1 MQVFI
6 LMADKYRQHSVCM
19 ILLIV
24 HVYPVHSA
32 HQSII
37 SLANEVEVAK
47 AEVAQLQERYIDIT
61 SRAAEDMSGNVTVQK
76 LRYSVLCLPPNLK
89 KEHKTFIKKAK
100 ADIKKAHSIDDVLIE
115 VGTHC
120 DFLNYSLLKYVIDLY
135 GSDEMK
141 KEMVAYVER
150 VKVFRK
156 ETRLEVFS
164 EVYDHKIEK
173 AKNFS
178 VVITKHE
185 MDWATATLEDVE
197 KFRNDICCEL
207 SLYTFSLNLL
217 ALARGCVEITW
228 RVPRSLSAYI
238 QRSIKPSSPSMRK
251 HHVSQLIIDGF
262 IAYDNTTGMCL

>member
-1 MQVFI
+1 M
-6 LMADKYRQHSVCM
+6 
-19 ILLIV
+19 
-24 HVYPVHSA
+24 
-32 HQSII
+32 
-37 SLANEVEVAK
+37 AK
-47 AEVAQLQERYIDIT
+47 AEVAQLQESYIDIT
-61 SRAAEDMSGNVTVQK
+61 SRAAEDMSGNVTVRK

-100 ADIKKAHSIDDVLIE
+100 ADIKKAESIDDVLIE
-115 VGTHC
+115 VGAHC
-120 DFLNYSLLKYVIDLY
+120 DFLNYSLLKYIIDLY

-141 KEMVAYVER
+141 KEMVTYVER
-150 VKVFRK
+150 VKVFRR

-173 AKNFS
+173 AKKFS

-228 RVPRSLSAYI
+228 WAPRSLSAYI
-238 QRSIKPSSPSMRK
+238 QRSVKPSSPSMK
-251 HHVSQLIIDGF
+251 THHVSQLIIDGF
-262 IAYDNTTGMCL
+262 IAYDNTTGTLTLQVRGVLYELVICSYRVLLTCILCSVITAGFISGRRQVF